1 MATKPTQVR
10 REMVAVCHRL
20 YERGLITGTEG
31 NVSVLVAPD
40 RLWVTP
46 TGYHKGV
53 LQLEDLLC
61 IDRQGRVHFGKGQP
75 SSETLMHL
83 ALYQSRSDIRAVV
96 HAHPPL
102 ATALTVAGYGLDVAL
117 LPEAIV
123 TLGEVPTV
131 PYQTPTTPQFAR
143 EVGKAM
149 RHAEAVLL
157 DHHGCVTVGASLQ
170 TAFNYLEI
178 VERVAQIF
186 YLAQTLGGAQRLS
199 PEAVEALK
207 VLRQA

>member
-1 MATKPTQVR
+1 MAANPTQVR
-10 REMVAVCHRL
+10 QEMVTICHRL
-20 YERGLITGTEG
+20 YERGFITGTEG

-40 RLWVTP
+40 RLWITP
-46 TGYHKGV
+46 KGCHKGF
-53 LQLEDLLC
+53 LRPEHLLC
-61 IDRQGRVHFGKGQP
+61 IDREGRVHFGQGQP
-75 SSETLMHL
+75 SSETRMHL

-102 ATALTVAGYGLDVAL
+102 ATALTVAGYGLDTAL
-117 LPEAIV
+117 LPEAVV
-123 TLGEVPTV
+123 TLGEVPTI

-143 EVGKAM
+143 AVGKAM

-157 DHHGCVTVGASLQ
+157 DHHGSVTVGSSLQ

-178 VERVAQIF
+178 VERMAQIF
-186 YLAQTLGGAQRLS
+186 YLAQTLGCAQRLS